1 MVALSVKVVITT
13 TTNKNRK
20 EQTMTANAKLAQ
32 KRLTLLQLA
41 EKLGNVS
48 KACRMHKVSR
58 SQFYEYKRAFQVHGL
73 DGLINKPPIPGS
85 HPNELS
91 KKIKEKIIDLS
102 LKHPVFGQQR
112 IADQLNLDGTSVSA
126 TSVRNVWSKEDL
138 ETRYKRLLRLED
150 VHAQKG
156 FKLTEQQIRLIEKA
170 NPCFRERH
178 VESAYPGQ
186 LLCQDTFYVGRLK
199 GVGRIYLQAVVD
211 TYGSFAF
218 GKLYT
223 SKRQE
228 TAVDILYD
236 HVLPFYQQ
244 QELKVENILTDN
256 GTEYKGRP
264 MIHLYEIFLEFN
276 DIEHRNTKI
285 GNPRTNGFVERFNR
299 TVLDEFFRSA
309 FRMKLYETLE
319 SLQIDL
325 DKWLHHYNYE
335 RPHRGYR
342 NQGRRP
348 FETIEIGKQIREQKM
363 KEAA

>member
-1 MVALSVKVVITT
+1 
-13 TTNKNRK
+13 
-20 EQTMTANAKLAQ
+20 MTAKTKLAQ

-58 SQFYEYKRAFQVHGL
+58 SQFYEYKRSFQEFGL
-73 DGLINKPPIPGS
+73 EGLIDKPPIPAF
-85 HPNELS
+85 HPSELS
-91 KKIKEKIIDLS
+91 KNVKDRIIDLS
-102 LKHPVFGQQR
+102 LKHPAFGQQR
-112 IADQLNLDGTSVSA
+112 IADQLAIEGLSVCA
-126 TSVRNVWSKEDL
+126 TSVRNVWIKEDL
-138 ETRYKRLLRLED
+138 ETRYKRLLRLEEK
-150 VHAQKG
+150 AMTTG
-156 FKLTEQQIRLIEKA
+156 FELTEQQIRLLEKA
-170 NPCFRERH
+170 NPEFAERH
-178 VESAYPGQ
+178 VQSDYPGQ

-228 TAVDILYD
+228 TTADILYD
-236 HVLPFYQQ
+236 RVLPFYQSHGLPVQ
-244 QELKVENILTDN
+244 AMLTDN

-264 MIHLYEIFLEFN
+264 MIHLYEIFLELN
-276 DIEHRNTKI
+276 DIEHRTTKVA
-285 GNPRTNGFVERFNR
+285 NPRTNGFVERFNR
-299 TVLDEFFRSA
+299 TVLDEFFRTA
-309 FRMKLYETLE
+309 FRKKLFE
-319 SLQIDL
+319 SLEALQKDL
-325 DKWLHHYNYE
+325 DEWLNYYNHE

-348 FETIEIGKQIREQKM
+348 IETFELGKQRRAELS